1 MYIEIFELDKNN
13 LSTYTKDDIKTK
25 YKKIALEC
33 HPDKLCNIKDDILKN
48 AKTEKFKKAS
58 IAYKKAIADF
68 DNYGSLTNGYSSFE
82 YNFDDLGK
90 DFDIYK
96 DLDSKFWNDIYDDF
110 FSNKE
115 EIEKTFIDV
124 AKMFLSKGIQN
135 KKFYNPST
143 SVIKHNIVLPLSYYD
158 LINTKKK
165 KVQITLKGVDELF
178 NISILCKKE
187 YPCLIRQYIDDN
199 GIEHEIKIKMILSRY
214 DDDKSIY
221 KHKFNDNGT
230 IDLITKININLY
242 EYLSGTTKFINY
254 IDGNCINLEIKPLNL
269 NKIILEGKG
278 LLGGKLIIDINYKNI
293 DIETWNKL
301 SGENKDKLLLL
312 LKLIYDK

>member
-13 LSTYTKDDIKTK
+13 LSEYTRDDIKTK

-33 HPDKLCNIKDDILKN
+33 HPDKLCNIKDENLKN
-48 AKTEKFKKAS
+48 VKTEKFKNAC
-58 IAYKKAIADF
+58 IAYKKAIDDF
-68 DNYGSLTNGYSSFE
+68 DNYGCLTNGFSSYE
-82 YNFDDLGK
+82 YNFEDLGK
-90 DFDIYK
+90 DFDMYN
-96 DLDSKFWNDIYDDF
+96 DMDCKFWNDIYDDF

-124 AKMFLSKGIQN
+124 AKMFLSKGIRN
-135 KKFYNPST
+135 KKYYNPST
-143 SVIKHNIVLPLSYYD
+143 SVIKHSIVLPLLYYD

-165 KVQITLKGVDELF
+165 KLQITLKGVEELF

-187 YPCLIRQYIDDN
+187 YPCLTRQYIDDN
-199 GIEHEIKIKMILSRY
+199 GVEHEIEIKMILGR
-214 DDDKSIY
+214 DDEDKSIY
-221 KHKFNDNGT
+221 KHIFNDNGT

-242 EYLSGTTKFINY
+242 EYLSGTTKIINY

-278 LLGGKLIIDINYKNI
+278 LLGGKLIVNINYININI
-293 DIETWNKL
+293 DEWNKL
-301 SGENKDKLLLL
+301 SDENKEHILLL
-312 LKLIYDK
+312 LKSIYK

>member
-13 LSTYTKDDIKTK
+13 LSSYTRDDIKTK

-33 HPDKLCNIKDDILKN
+33 HPDKLCKIKDENLKN
-48 AKTEKFKKAS
+48 IKTEKFKNAS
-58 IAYKKAIADF
+58 IAYKKAIDDF
-68 DNYGSLTNGYSSFE
+68 DNYGCLTNGFSSFE

-90 DFDIYK
+90 DFDMYK
-96 DLDSKFWNDIYDDF
+96 DMDCNFWNGIYDEF

-115 EIEKTFIDV
+115 DIEKTFIDV
-124 AKMFLSKGIQN
+124 AKMFLSKGIRN
-135 KKFYNPST
+135 KKYYNPST
-143 SVIKHNIVLPLSYYD
+143 SVIKHSIVLPLSYFD

-165 KVQITLKGVDELF
+165 KLQITLKGVEELF

-187 YPCLIRQYIDDN
+187 YPCLTRQYIDDN
-199 GIEHEIKIKMILSRY
+199 GVEHEIEIKMILAR
-214 DDDKSIY
+214 DDEDKSIY
-221 KHKFNDNGT
+221 KHIFNDNGT

-254 IDGNCINLEIKPLNL
+254 IDGNCINIEIKPLNL

-278 LLGGKLIIDINYKNI
+278 LLGGKLIVNINYINI
-293 DIETWNKL
+293 NIEEWNKL
-301 SGENKDKLLLL
+301 SGENKEYILLL
-312 LKLIYDK
+312 LKSIYEK

>member
-13 LSTYTKDDIKTK
+13 LSEDTRDDIKTK

-33 HPDKLCNIKDDILKN
+33 HPNKLCNIKDENLKN
-48 AKTEKFKKAS
+48 VKTEKFKNAC
-58 IAYKKAIADF
+58 IAYKKAIDDF
-68 DNYGSLTNGYSSFE
+68 DNYGCLTNGFSSYE

-90 DFDIYK
+90 DFDMYN
-96 DLDSKFWNDIYDDF
+96 DMDCKFWNDIYDDF

-124 AKMFLSKGIQN
+124 AKMFLSKGIRN
-135 KKFYNPST
+135 KKYYNPST
-143 SVIKHNIVLPLSYYD
+143 SVIKHSIVLPLLYYD

-165 KVQITLKGVDELF
+165 KLQITLKGVEELF

-187 YPCLIRQYIDDN
+187 YPCLTRQYIDDN
-199 GIEHEIKIKMILSRY
+199 GVEHEIEIKMILGR
-214 DDDKSIY
+214 DDEDKSIY
-221 KHKFNDNGT
+221 KHIFNDNGT

-242 EYLSGTTKFINY
+242 EYLSGTTKIINY

-278 LLGGKLIIDINYKNI
+278 LLGGKLIVNINYININI
-293 DIETWNKL
+293 DEWNKL
-301 SGENKDKLLLL
+301 SDENKEHILLL
-312 LKLIYDK
+312 LKSIYK

>member
-13 LSTYTKDDIKTK
+13 LSEYTRDYIKNK

-33 HPDKLCNIKDDILKN
+33 HPDKLCNIKDENLKN
-48 AKTEKFKKAS
+48 VKTEKFKNAC
-58 IAYKKAIADF
+58 IAYKKAIDDF
-68 DNYGSLTNGYSSFE
+68 DNYGCLTNGFSSYE

-90 DFDIYK
+90 DFDMYN
-96 DLDSKFWNDIYDDF
+96 DMDCKFWNDIYDDF

-124 AKMFLSKGIQN
+124 AKMFLSKGIRN
-135 KKFYNPST
+135 KKYYNPST
-143 SVIKHNIVLPLSYYD
+143 SVIKHSIVLPLLYYD

-165 KVQITLKGVDELF
+165 KLQITLKGVEELF

-187 YPCLIRQYIDDN
+187 YPCLTRQYIDDN
-199 GIEHEIKIKMILSRY
+199 GVEHEIEIKMILGR
-214 DDDKSIY
+214 DDEDKSIY
-221 KHKFNDNGT
+221 KHIFNDNGT

-242 EYLSGTTKFINY
+242 EYLSGTTKIINY

-278 LLGGKLIIDINYKNI
+278 LLGGKLIVNINYININI
-293 DIETWNKL
+293 DEWNKL
-301 SGENKDKLLLL
+301 SDENKENILLL
-312 LKLIYDK
+312 LKSIYK

>member
-13 LSTYTKDDIKTK
+13 LSEYTRDDITTK

-33 HPDKLCNIKDDILKN
+33 HPDKLCNIKDENLKN
-48 AKTEKFKKAS
+48 VKTEKFKNAC
-58 IAYKKAIADF
+58 IAYKKAIDDF
-68 DNYGSLTNGYSSFE
+68 DNYGCLTNGFSSYE

-90 DFDIYK
+90 DFDMYN
-96 DLDSKFWNDIYDDF
+96 DMDCKFWNDIYDDF

-124 AKMFLSKGIQN
+124 AKMFLSKGIRN
-135 KKFYNPST
+135 KKYYNPST
-143 SVIKHNIVLPLSYYD
+143 SVIKHSIVLPLLYYD

-165 KVQITLKGVDELF
+165 KLQITLKGVEELF

-187 YPCLIRQYIDDN
+187 YPCLTRQYIDDN
-199 GIEHEIKIKMILSRY
+199 GVEHEIEIKMILGR
-214 DDDKSIY
+214 DDEDKSIY
-221 KHKFNDNGT
+221 KHIFNDNGT

-242 EYLSGTTKFINY
+242 EYLSGTTKIINY

-278 LLGGKLIIDINYKNI
+278 LLGGKLIVNINYININI
-293 DIETWNKL
+293 DEWNKL
-301 SGENKDKLLLL
+301 SDENKEHILLL
-312 LKLIYDK
+312 LKSIYK